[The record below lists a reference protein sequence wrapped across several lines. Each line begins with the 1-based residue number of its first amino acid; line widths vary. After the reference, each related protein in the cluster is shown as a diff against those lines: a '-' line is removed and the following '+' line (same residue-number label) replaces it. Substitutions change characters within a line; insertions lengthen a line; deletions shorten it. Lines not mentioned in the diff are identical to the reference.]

1 VCHEAR
7 SNVEVGHDDDSL
19 FLFVNQF
26 LTVLRR
32 CSTIEMKSM
41 ERAKSFVASRSTVSG
56 SRYKAEKTTSGTA
69 AAEAA
74 KNNKFKRSNSLVG
87 VGHPNQSSHLDSKET
102 GQPPGTKS
110 RLKAKAK
117 LLVQL
122 QSMQSKVKSI
132 DQLLHGLRDLSDE
145 SKGSDY
151 HHEAIAELVQEIGTH
166 VKIVRNSLLFLCR
179 SYLLEKQIAILV
191 SVQEQIYP
199 TLDISV
205 RFFGIDWK
213 HIFRVSYNLVQSVNL
228 MRETLIQGT
237 STIATDVLLP
247 SNILRSLATIEADA
261 SSHVEAVLHGRL
273 SEHTSTP
280 LPSPPPTSDL
290 PVETVSPAAATK
302 SQPQSGLGGGK
313 GRQMI
318 DEFRRKVRR
327 VIRLPKSVSV
337 HSYISHGQ
345 TRLSMTENG
354 LLDKGR
360 QIDKRAQSHHDAL
373 WRAWYVGLQT
383 ITIPA
388 SFEPAVASSSDQY
401 RLTEAVEVN
410 HPLGTTDISWH
421 PDTIKVIDDGI
432 SSVLSDPIQNDES
445 FDSMTL
451 TLTMARA
458 PIVDENQL

>member
-1 VCHEAR
+1 M
-7 SNVEVGHDDDSL
+7 SL
-19 FLFVNQF
+19 PP
-26 LTVLRR
+26 
-32 CSTIEMKSM
+32 
-41 ERAKSFVASRSTVSG
+41 SFNHFMPIA
-56 SRYKAEKTTSGTA
+56 
-69 AAEAA
+69 
-74 KNNKFKRSNSLVG
+74 
-87 VGHPNQSSHLDSKET
+87 
-102 GQPPGTKS
+102 GQPSGTKS

-280 LPSPPPTSDL
+280 LPSPPLTSDL

-302 SQPQSGLGGGK
+302 SQPQSGLGSGK

-327 VIRLPKSVSV
+327 VIRYNFYDIYLPC
-337 HSYISHGQ
+337 
-345 TRLSMTENG
+345 
-354 LLDKGR
+354 
-360 QIDKRAQSHHDAL
+360 
-373 WRAWYVGLQT
+373 
-383 ITIPA
+383 
-388 SFEPAVASSSDQY
+388 
-401 RLTEAVEVN
+401 
-410 HPLGTTDISWH
+410 
-421 PDTIKVIDDGI
+421 
-432 SSVLSDPIQNDES
+432 
-445 FDSMTL
+445 
-451 TLTMARA
+451 
-458 PIVDENQL
+458 